1 MQNLTIP
8 QGHQQV
14 MPYLIVKNAAG
25 FFEFM
30 QAVFGATEKVKVM
43 RDEYSIMH
51 AEMHLG
57 SSTIMFADATNEFPV
72 QTAGLFIYVDD
83 CDAVYL
89 KALSLN
95 AKSIMSPADQD
106 YGRSAGI
113 ADPHG
118 NTWWITAAKQK
129 VDLQPIA

>member
-1 MQNLTIP
+1 MQSLNIP

-25 FFEFM
+25 FFHFM
-30 QAVFGATEKVKVM
+30 QAVFGATEKMKVM
-43 RDEYSIMH
+43 RDEYTIIH
-51 AEMHLG
+51 AEMELG
-57 SSTIMFADATNEFPV
+57 SSIIMFTDATNEFPV

-89 KALSLN
+89 KALGLQ
-95 AKSIMSPADQD
+95 AKSIMPPANQD

-113 ADPHG
+113 SDPYG
-118 NTWWITAAKQK
+118 NTWWVTSVK
-129 VDLQPIA
+129 